1 MSDRQPRPPKRFHGR
16 LFNTPLECGFRLLFV
31 LSASRPSSYDVQR
44 LISYDY
50 LLIYS
55 GDASEVH
62 ESLHPA
68 VPNRGNEWVVKRDI
82 VQAGLHLMF
91 SRELV
96 EKRLTDQGI
105 LFAGTKLTTAFINL
119 LRTPYAEA
127 LRERAAWL
135 VKEFD
140 SYSNADLQR
149 FMTDRVGLWGAEF
162 ETMSAIK
169 DLEL

>member
-1 MSDRQPRPPKRFHGR
+1 MSDGIPRRYHDR

-50 LLIYS
+50 LLVHS
-55 GDASEVH
+55 GDASEVY

-68 VPNRGNEWVVKRDI
+68 VPNRGNEWVVKRDV

-91 SRELV
+91 ARELV
-96 EKRLTDQGI
+96 EKQLTRQGI
-105 LFAGTKLTTAFINL
+105 LFAGTDLTAAFVNL
-119 LRTPYAEA
+119 LHTPYAKA
-127 LRERAAWL
+127 LRERSKWL
-135 VKEFD
+135 GETFS
-140 SYSNADLQR
+140 SYSDSDLQK
-149 FMTDRVGLWGAEF
+149 FMTDRVGVWGAEF

>member
-1 MSDRQPRPPKRFHGR
+1 M
-16 LFNTPLECGFRLLFV
+16 LFV

-50 LLIYS
+50 LLVHS
-55 GDASEVH
+55 GDAADEH
-62 ESLHPA
+62 GSLHPA
-68 VPNRGNEWVVKRDI
+68 VPNRGNEWVVKRDV

-91 SRELV
+91 ARELL
-96 EKRLTDQGI
+96 EKRLTGQGI
-105 LFAGTKLTTAFINL
+105 LFSGTDLTTAFVNL
-119 LRTPYAEA
+119 LETPYAEA

-135 VKEFD
+135 ATTFD
-140 SYSNADLQR
+140 PYSDAELQQ
-149 FMTDRVGLWGAEF
+149 FMTSRVGVWGAEF

>member
-1 MSDRQPRPPKRFHGR
+1 MSDRQPHPPRLPRGR
-16 LFNTPLECGFRLLFV
+16 LFNTPFECGFRLLFV

-50 LLIYS
+50 LLVHS
-55 GDASEVH
+55 GDASDVYD
-62 ESLHPA
+62 SLHPA
-68 VPNRGNEWVVKRDI
+68 VPNRGNEWVVKRDV
-82 VQAGLHLMF
+82 VQAGLQLMF
-91 SRELV
+91 SRELI

-105 LFAGTKLTTAFINL
+105 LFAGTELTTAFINL

-127 LRERAAWL
+127 LRERSVWL
-135 VKEFD
+135 ANEFD
-140 SYSNADLQR
+140 SYSNSELQQ
-149 FMTDRVGLWGAEF
+149 FMTDRVGVWGAEF